1 MPGGIPL
8 TAWREANDRQVKAR
22 ALPPKEGAPTHSV
35 GLPGLRAPLIAL
47 ASLAAFAVP
56 VTCGAA
62 RLDPEDVE
70 KFQSLCLDYYTSIQC
85 AGAIRFIL
93 RTSNNKYFEELDHN
107 EAPDQFLDQLAKAVS
122 GGEALLAQEALAAK
136 PGN

>member
-70 KFQSLCLDYYTSIQC
+70 RDPVHPENFKQQIFRGI
-85 AGAIRFIL
+85 G
-93 RTSNNKYFEELDHN
+93 
-107 EAPDQFLDQLAKAVS
+107 P
-122 GGEALLAQEALAAK
+122 
-136 PGN
+136 